1 MTKKVFLRWAL
12 LFIAANSKFAS
23 ICSSAWIDTI
33 KGKADVLFR
42 LAKEMQLIDDEPEQP
57 P

>member
-1 MTKKVFLRWAL
+1 MTKKVFLRGAL
-12 LFIAANSKFAS
+12 LFLASNEKFAS
-23 ICSSAWIDTI
+23 IDNSTWRDTI
-33 KGKADVLFR
+33 KYKANTLFT

>member
-33 KGKADVLFR
+33 KGKADALFR